1 MLSNATVTQCRPIS
15 WYVSTSTCWEEV
27 WPDISSH
34 SRHRQQ
40 VSFWS
45 VSSCLS
51 DRLCPACR
59 YNNKPWGDC
68 DPLLLLRTKHV
79 TLVKDSRYR
88 WVVQTSDS
96 TNTNSHLSSHEDCL
110 ETREF
115 SQTCTSE
122 DLTSGNQTSDNYRLQ
137 QYSLL
142 FKEAGS

>member
-1 MLSNATVTQCRPIS
+1 MLLLHNAGQFLGMSPPPPAGRRCGQTSPATAGTGNRFPSGQSRP
-15 WYVSTSTCWEEV
+15 V
-27 WPDISSH
+27 
-34 SRHRQQ
+34 
-40 VSFWS
+40 
-45 VSSCLS
+45 S

-122 DLTSGNQTSDNYRLQ
+122 DLTSGIQTSDNYRLQ

>member
-1 MLSNATVTQCRPIS
+1 MLLLHNAGQFLGMSPPPPAGRRCGQTSPATAGTGNRFPSGQSRP
-15 WYVSTSTCWEEV
+15 VSDC
-27 WPDISSH
+27 
-34 SRHRQQ
+34 
-40 VSFWS
+40 
-45 VSSCLS
+45 
-51 DRLCPACR
+51 LCPACR

-96 TNTNSHLSSHEDCL
+96 TNNNSHLSSHEDCL

-122 DLTSGNQTSDNYRLQ
+122 DLTSGIQRSDNYRLQ

>member
-1 MLSNATVTQCRPIS
+1 MLVLHNEGQFLGMSPAPPPGSRCGP
-15 WYVSTSTCWEEV
+15 TC
-27 WPDISSH
+27 PPSASAGT
-34 SRHRQQ
+34 RHR
-40 VSFWS
+40 FWS
-45 VSSCLS
+45 PQSCAVCLT
-51 DRLCPACR
+51 LYPACR

-122 DLTSGNQTSDNYRLQ
+122 DLTSGIQSSDNYRLQ